1 MSLAKLGQ
9 FQSLLSSCILH
20 IMGKVIETD
29 IDERDKLH
37 LRECSA
43 LAAESR
49 RKGNHPF
56 AAQLVD
62 EDGTVLMSQENGF
75 TVGGSAYH
83 AETLLTLR
91 AAKEYGPEKLA
102 KCTLYTNF
110 EPCVMC
116 MGAIYWA
123 NIGRLVYGVSERD
136 LLALTGDN
144 EENPTFSLSCRDVVK
159 AGQKDIRIAGPTDDE
174 ELKAELLKTHEGF
187 WS

>member
-1 MSLAKLGQ
+1 MSLVKLGQ

-91 AAKEYGPEKLA
+91 AVIKL
-102 KCTLYTNF
+102 
-110 EPCVMC
+110 
-116 MGAIYWA
+116 
-123 NIGRLVYGVSERD
+123 
-136 LLALTGDN
+136 LLRRRRAHRKKI
-144 EENPTFSLSCRDVVK
+144 PKPKRRYYS
-159 AGQKDIRIAGPTDDE
+159 
-174 ELKAELLKTHEGF
+174 
-187 WS
+187 

>member
-1 MSLAKLGQ
+1 
-9 FQSLLSSCILH
+9 
-20 IMGKVIETD
+20 
-29 IDERDKLH
+29 
-37 LRECSA
+37 
-43 LAAESR
+43 
-49 RKGNHPF
+49 
-56 AAQLVD
+56 
-62 EDGTVLMSQENGF
+62 
-75 TVGGSAYH
+75 
-83 AETLLTLR
+83 
-91 AAKEYGPEKLA
+91 
-102 KCTLYTNF
+102 
-110 EPCVMC
+110 